1 MAWYWFISKVRNETV
16 TRDKVTK
23 VLPFRLP
30 FCSLR
35 FRLPSPSCSNAS
47 SSSSFGVSSPLLLQE
62 QWGFFFSFFGYY
74 FTVSHTTAT
83 ASFAFVLFFFLF
95 TTHVPL
101 HSVSP
106 RGSKHSPKGACSVSS
121 LSLTYFWIVTT
132 SIDWSPFV
140 FVYFVLQGN
149 QPESNPSRRPADRR
163 RRKESTSTPHHHH

>member
-1 MAWYWFISKVRNETV
+1 MAWYWFISEVRNETV

-62 QWGFFFSFFGYY
+62 QWGFSPFFGYY

-83 ASFAFVLFFFLF
+83 ASFAFVFFFF
-95 TTHVPL
+95 
-101 HSVSP
+101 SP
-106 RGSKHSPKGACSVSS
+106 RTSPYTLLVPGVLNTHQKVHVQCL
-121 LSLTYFWIVTT
+121 LSLLRTF
-132 SIDWSPFV
+132 
-140 FVYFVLQGN
+140 G
-149 QPESNPSRRPADRR
+149 
-163 RRKESTSTPHHHH
+163 